1 MPKLIRLLIVNL
13 LIGFG
18 ISALFLA
25 VILALD
31 VAGLRHLMR
40 QTPTGWLTGFAFFF
54 LHGIV
59 LVGVQ
64 LRLAVMRL
72 SQVCGFTRSDTS
84 HFSRSKPVL
93 SRIFRHPAIAARRA

>member
-64 LRLAVMRL
+64 LRLA
-72 SQVCGFTRSDTS
+72 QVCGFTRSDTP

-93 SRIFRHPAIAARRA
+93 QRIFRHPAIAARRA